1 MLRKKIK
8 RTELFFILYNMVYY
22 NKLLE
27 RKKMRFYNILLIFF
41 LFGCSNITPPEEF
54 MYKEIDT
61 PYFTIASW
69 QKERIPNNSFRIY
82 IEGDGNSF
90 NSFGL
95 PSSDP
100 TPKGTLLRRIAFSD
114 NSPNVIYLARPC
126 QFIKDPLC
134 KQEYWSISR
143 FAPEV
148 IVSYCSALEK
158 LSGGKPTT
166 LIGYSGGG
174 MIAGLI
180 SVKCSDLN
188 IVKVVTVAG
197 NLDHKAWTQFHGDTP
212 LINSLNLAD
221 YQDKFSKVPQ
231 HHFIAQEDQVIPLNL
246 AIKAIREPNNIT
258 IIKGADH
265 SSGWEKAFSSIH
277 KE

>member
-1 MLRKKIK
+1 
-8 RTELFFILYNMVYY
+8 
-22 NKLLE
+22 
-27 RKKMRFYNILLIFF
+27 MRFYNILLIFF
-41 LFGCSNITPPEEF
+41 LFGCCNITPPEEF

-114 NSPNVIYLARPC
+114 TSPNVIYLARPC
-126 QFIKDPLC
+126 QFIKNSLC

-148 IVSYCSALEK
+148 ILSYCSAIKTISE
-158 LSGGKPTT
+158 GKPTT

-188 IVKVVTVAG
+188 IFKVVTIAG
-197 NLDHKAWTQFHGDTP
+197 NLDHKAWTKFHGDTP

-246 AIKAIREPNNIT
+246 AIKAIKDSNNIT
-258 IIKGADH
+258 IIEGADH
-265 SSGWEKAFSSIH
+265 SSGWERAFSAIH
-277 KE
+277 NE